1 MHDLI
6 HKHIMQ
12 ILKQC
17 FIIASS
23 VGRQEKHPHPTVQKL
38 LSLWLK
44 PGSVS
49 DRSKPRRKEKKQYVY
64 VCMYIHI
71 CGAPH
76 FLISSRQDCSNL
88 FRKLKGAD
96 STKQPSII
104 GF

>member
-12 ILKQC
+12 TLKQC

-49 DRSKPRRKEKKQYVY
+49 DRSKPRRKEKKQYVCVYIYIY
-64 VCMYIHI
+64 VVPLI
-71 CGAPH
+71 
-76 FLISSRQDCSNL
+76 FLSRHVRIAATCLGS
-88 FRKLKGAD
+88 
-96 STKQPSII
+96 
-104 GF
+104 